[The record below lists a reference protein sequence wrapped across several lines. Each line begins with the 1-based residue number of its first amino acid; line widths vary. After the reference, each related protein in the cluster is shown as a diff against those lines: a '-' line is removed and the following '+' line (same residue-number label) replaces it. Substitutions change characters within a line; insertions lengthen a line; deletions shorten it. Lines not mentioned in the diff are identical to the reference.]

1 MTTLKAEKRSLDIKA
16 KKLRRQGYVT
26 GSVFGREMEQNMPI
40 MMTQKDAEKLL
51 RSNKKGSRLTL
62 EVDGKQ
68 MNVLFKEYDY
78 DALKRQIN
86 EIDFQAL
93 VAGEMVHSVAQVVLL
108 NEDKVVGGVL
118 TQELDEIQYRATP
131 DALVEK
137 IEVDVAGMKV
147 GDTLRVAD
155 LAIAKNENVHVQTDL
170 DAAVASVTAV
180 HNSVPETEVTIAP
193 AQKKEEQKDGA
204 EK

>member
-1 MTTLKAEKRSLDIKA
+1 MDVKA
-16 KKLRRQGYVT
+16 KKLRREGYVT

-40 MMTQKDAEKLL
+40 MFDKKDAEKLL
-51 RSNKKGSRLTL
+51 RTNKKGSRLTL
-62 EVDGKQ
+62 EVDGKS

-78 DALKRQIN
+78 DPLKRQIN
-86 EIDFQAL
+86 EMDFQAL

-108 NEDKVVGGVL
+108 NEEKVVSGVL

-137 IEVDVAGMKV
+137 IEVDVTGMKV

-155 LAIAKNENVHVQTDL
+155 LAIAKDKNVHIQTDPE
-170 DAAVASVTAV
+170 AVVASVTAV
-180 HNSVPETEVTIAP
+180 HNDVPETEVTVAP
-193 AQKKEEQKDGA
+193 VQNKEEGKADA
-204 EK
+204 EAK